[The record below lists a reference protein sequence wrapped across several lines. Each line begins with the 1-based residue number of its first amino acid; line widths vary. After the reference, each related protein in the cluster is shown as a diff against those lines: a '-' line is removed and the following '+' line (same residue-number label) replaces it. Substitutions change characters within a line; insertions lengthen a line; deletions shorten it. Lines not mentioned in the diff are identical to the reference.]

1 MNITQGH
8 WIFAAVFAVVF
19 VVGMVFAYREDIKK
33 RPDFFKG
40 SFRFVLGVLV
50 LLMTLIVAKMIH
62 RLGQ

>member
-19 VVGMVFAYREDIKK
+19 VLGMVFAYREDIRK

-40 SFRFVLGVLV
+40 SFKFGAD
-50 LLMTLIVAKMIH
+50 TDGAH
-62 RLGQ
+62 RGEDDPSVGAV